1 MRYKPSAF
9 EQAKFDCSPLGSIF
23 TNGLD
28 KDDQKEG
35 IFKRLESIKDKD
47 EELPKA
53 FGAANKVNKAAKN
66 KSSFNY
72 EFK

>member
-1 MRYKPSAF
+1 MRHKPSAF
-9 EQAKFDCSPLGSIF
+9 EQAKFDCSLLGSSF

-35 IFKRLESIKDKD
+35 IFKRLESIRYKND
-47 EELPKA
+47 ELLKA

-66 KSSFNY
+66 ESNFNY